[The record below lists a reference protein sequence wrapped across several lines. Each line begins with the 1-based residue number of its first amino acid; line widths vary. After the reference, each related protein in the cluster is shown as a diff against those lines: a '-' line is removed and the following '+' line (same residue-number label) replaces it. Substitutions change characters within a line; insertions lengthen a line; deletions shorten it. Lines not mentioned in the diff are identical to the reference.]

1 VEPPVLAVGLGIAG
15 AAWGLAA
22 DRIGARWPAHEAEL
36 DEAGAVVRPAG
47 WVRPVDWR
55 TAVVL
60 LLGGTS
66 LGALPLRFDD
76 PVALGI
82 FGAFFVAL
90 TLLLAT
96 DLDQR
101 LLPDVVTLP
110 AIPLVLVI
118 DLLGANPLVPPAALP
133 AAILA
138 AAAIPAFLFAVAI
151 PFGAGAIGIG
161 DLKLLVSVGLL
172 AGLARAVTGV
182 VVGALVAGV
191 VLAILLAARRITL
204 RTYVP
209 FGPFLVV
216 GAYWAV
222 LVAL

>member
-1 VEPPVLAVGLGIAG
+1 MEPGALAVVLGIAG

-22 DRIGARWPAHEAEL
+22 DRIAARWPVHEAEL
-36 DEAGAVVRPAG
+36 DEDGAVVRAAG

-55 TAVVL
+55 TPVVVVL
-60 LLGGTS
+60 GGLS
-66 LGALPLRFDD
+66 LGALALRFDD
-76 PVALGI
+76 PVALAI
-82 FGAFFVAL
+82 FGAFFAAL

-101 LLPDVVTLP
+101 LLPDVITLP
-110 AIPLVLVI
+110 AIPLALVVAVAG
-118 DLLGANPLVPPAALP
+118 LNPLVPAGALPGALLAALV
-133 AAILA
+133 
-138 AAAIPAFLFAVAI
+138 IPAFLFVVAI
-151 PFGAGAIGIG
+151 PFGAGAIGLG

-172 AGLARAVTGV
+172 VGLARAVAGV
-182 VVGALVAGV
+182 VVGALAAGV
-191 VLAILLAARRITL
+191 VLALLLAARRITL

-209 FGPFLVV
+209 FGPFLIL

>member
-1 VEPPVLAVGLGIAG
+1 VEPPVLAAGLGIAG
-15 AAWGLAA
+15 VAWGLAA
-22 DRIGARWPAHEAEL
+22 DRIGARWPAHEAEV
-36 DEAGAVVRPAG
+36 DEAGAIVRPAG
-47 WVRPVDWR
+47 SVRPVDWR
-55 TAVVL
+55 TALVVL
-60 LLGGTS
+60 LGGAS
-66 LGALPLRFDD
+66 LGALGLRFADLV
-76 PVALGI
+76 PLAI
-82 FGAFFVAL
+82 FGTFFAAL

-110 AIPLVLVI
+110 AIPLALVI
-118 DLLGANPLVPPAALP
+118 GLLGANPLVPPGALP

-138 AAAIPAFLFAVAI
+138 ALAIPAFLFVVAV
-151 PFGAGAIGIG
+151 PFGAGAIGMG

-172 AGLARAVTGV
+172 TGLARAVTGV

-191 VLAILLAARRITL
+191 VLVILLAARRITL

-209 FGPFLVV
+209 FGPFLIV